1 MKIISKHLFL
11 YFLFALFCFTSCQD
25 EITQIET
32 PNDQETLVSN
42 STLANLMSR
51 TTANFGAADDILDGA
66 SCFSVELP
74 VTIVVSDITIIIETQ
89 SDLQQ
94 LENLYNESSIN
105 EDFLDF
111 VFPISIIFS
120 DYSQIEIENE
130 DELQGFISECASDQN
145 DAIECVDFV
154 YPISFSVFNSGF
166 NLIDTV
172 LIEND
177 EALYNFISGLEDED
191 NAVVVSLNFPVTLE
205 YANGDNIEVNTNEE
219 LSDAIELAGEGCN
232 DANCTEESV
241 ALNLEDCQWKITTY
255 SSFPE
260 FVGIDLVFYTD
271 DTFAIFQDGSTYNV
285 VGSWSVISTDG
296 ETYVYLET
304 DFEDLGGDWKIV
316 ECDED
321 ILQFVKGEQT
331 MVINQ
336 VCEDDLNCSLTDL
349 SSILQECPWDFSDGS
364 GNFEN
369 DQMIFNAN
377 EDLQITE
384 GMAASA
390 IGGGWDLLVSD
401 EGILLT
407 FSDLTAFQDTL
418 EGDWL
423 IAECDTDR
431 IVLTKG
437 GQTLVLEQNCN
448 DNLFSCFGDFEIV
461 ECTQANNIPVFNL
474 SANTIG
480 LVLCTESFVASFHE
494 TLSDA
499 ENNTNPI
506 VNTESY
512 GTLVAQ
518 VYLRIEAGNSD
529 FEVYNVYLNTE
540 SCTSFDCFAN
550 TQITACGSDGFATFN
565 LTEANQECGPDLAI
579 YGVYYYESESD
590 LQNNLN
596 PIYNTESYSNMYNP
610 TVIYAAVLNVYDNV
624 IEHIFTIDLI
634 VEDCNYFECFESF
647 DAVIEVCDEGTDGLY
662 EFNLPIAFANC
673 TPSADAVTY
682 HLTQADADTGI
693 NAIVE
698 PSTYTT
704 ADVTSIVYVRVEI
717 QNQLEVFTIQLNV
730 ITCNVGSC
738 TEEDIDG
745 ILTECLWNVTSY
757 NGSDNLSNYNFH
769 FEQNS
774 GIVVIYTDTITIDA
788 TWSTSQASDGV
799 VIDFS
804 NVTGP
809 NIQAING
816 SWLVVEC
823 TASQLILHNIND
835 SSIEIVLDRTCE

>member
-1 MKIISKHLFL
+1 MKIKSKYLFIN
-11 YFLFALFCFTSCQD
+11 FLFVLFCFTSCQD
-25 EITQIET
+25 EITQIEN
-32 PNDQETLVSN
+32 PNDQETIVSN

-51 TTANFGAADDILDGA
+51 TTANFGAADDILDSA

-74 VTIVVSDITIIIETQ
+74 VTIVISDITIVIETQ

-94 LENLYNESSIN
+94 LESLYNESSIN
-105 EDFLDF
+105 DDFLDF
-111 VFPISIIFS
+111 VFPISIIFN
-120 DYSQIEIENE
+120 DYSQIVIENE
-130 DELQGFISECASDQN
+130 DELQGFVSECGSEEN

-154 YPISFSVFNSGF
+154 YPISFSVFNAGF

-172 LIEND
+172 IIESD
-177 EALYNFISGLEDED
+177 EALYGFLNGLEEDE

-205 YANGDNIEVNTNEE
+205 YANGDTVEVNTNQDLAE
-219 LSDAIELAGEGCN
+219 AIELASDDCDE
-232 DANCTEESV
+232 DDCTAESV
-241 ALNLEDCQWKITTY
+241 KLNLKECQWKIMTY

-260 FVGIDLVFYTD
+260 FVGIDLVFYSN
-271 DTFAIFQDGSTYNV
+271 DTFAIFQDGSSFNV
-285 VGSWSVISTDG
+285 VSNWSVISTDG
-296 ETYVYLET
+296 ETYLYLET
-304 DFEDLGGDWKIV
+304 EFEDLGGDWKIV
-316 ECDED
+316 ECDD
-321 ILQFVKGEQT
+321 NTIQFTKGEQT

-336 VCEDDLNCSLTDL
+336 VCEDDLNCSLTDI
-349 SSILQECPWDFSDGS
+349 SSILQQCPWDFSDGT

-369 DQMIFNAN
+369 DKMIFNAN
-377 EDLQITE
+377 GDVQISE
-384 GMAASA
+384 GMATSA
-390 IGGGWDLLVSD
+390 IGGGWNLSVSD

-407 FSDLTAFQDTL
+407 FSDLTAFQESL

-423 IAECDTDR
+423 IVECDTDR
-431 IVLTKG
+431 IVLHKG
-437 GQTLVLEQNCN
+437 DQTLVLEQNCN
-448 DNLFSCFGDFEIV
+448 GDLFSCFGDFEIV
-461 ECTQANNIPVFNL
+461 ECTQTNNVPVFNL

-480 LVLCTESFVASFHE
+480 LVICTESFVPSFHE
-494 TLSDA
+494 TLNDA

-506 VNTESY
+506 EITETY
-512 GTLVAQ
+512 GSLVAQ
-518 VYLRIEAGNSD
+518 VYLRIEASNGD
-529 FEVYNVYLNTE
+529 YEVFNVYLNSE
-540 SCTSFDCFAN
+540 SCANFDCFIN
-550 TQITACGSDGFATFN
+550 TQITACGIDGFATFN

-579 YGVYYYESESD
+579 YGIYYYGSESD
-590 LQNNLN
+590 LQNNVN
-596 PIYNTESYSNMYNP
+596 PINPPESYTNLYNP
-610 TVIYAAVLNVYDNV
+610 TVIYAAVLNVYSNI

-647 DAVIEVCDEGTDGLY
+647 DAVIEVCDDGSDGPY

-673 TPSADAVTY
+673 TPSADDITY
-682 HLTQADADTGI
+682 YETLADANSDQNLI
-693 NAIVE
+693 AN
-698 PSTYTT
+698 PSAYS
-704 ADVTSIVYVRVEI
+704 ASDVSSIVYVRVEI
-717 QNQLEVFTIQLNV
+717 QNQFEIFPIQLTV
-730 ITCNVGSC
+730 VTCNVGNC
-738 TEEDIDG
+738 TEGDING
-745 ILTECLWNVTSY
+745 ILTECLWNVASY

-823 TASQLILHNIND
+823 TENQLVLHNVND

>member
-1 MKIISKHLFL
+1 MNINSKHLLFC
-11 YFLFALFCFTSCQD
+11 FLFALICFSSCQD

-32 PNDQETLVSN
+32 PNDQETIVSN

-51 TTANFGAADDILDGA
+51 TIANFGAADDILDSS

-74 VTIVVSDITIIIETQ
+74 VTIVVSDITIIIETP

-94 LENLYNESSIN
+94 LETLYNESSIN
-105 EDFLDF
+105 DDFLDF
-111 VFPISIIFS
+111 VFPISIVFS
-120 DYSQIEIENE
+120 DYSQIAIENE
-130 DELQGFISECASDQN
+130 EELQSFISECASDQN
-145 DAIECVDFV
+145 DAIACVDFV
-154 YPISFSVFNSGF
+154 YPISFSEFNSSF
-166 NLIDTV
+166 NLLDTV

-177 EALYNFISGLEDED
+177 EALYNFLNGLEDEE
-191 NAVVVSLNFPVTLE
+191 NTVVVSLNFPVTLE
-205 YANGDNIEVNTNEE
+205 YANGDTTEVNTNQE

-260 FVGIDLVFYTD
+260 FVGIDLVFYSD

-296 ETYVYLET
+296 ESYVYLET

-316 ECDED
+316 ECEADR
-321 ILQFVKGEQT
+321 LQVVKGEQT
-331 MVINQ
+331 MVVNQ
-336 VCEDDLNCSLTDL
+336 VCEDDLNCSLTDI

-369 DQMIFNAN
+369 DQMIFNASG
-377 EDLQITE
+377 DLQITE

-390 IGGGWDLLVSD
+390 IGGGWNLSVSD

-407 FSDLTAFQDTL
+407 FVDLTAFQDIL

-431 IVLTKG
+431 IVLTRG
-437 GQTLVLEQNCN
+437 DQTLVFEQNCN
-448 DNLFSCFGDFEIV
+448 ANLFSCFDDFEMV
-461 ECTQANNIPVFNL
+461 ECIQANNIPVFNL

-480 LVLCTESFVASFHE
+480 LVLCTESFSPSFHE

-506 VNTESY
+506 ADTEAY

-518 VYLRIEAGNSD
+518 VYLRIEADSGD
-529 FEVYNVYLNTE
+529 FEIYNVYLNTE
-540 SCTSFDCFAN
+540 SCINFDCFVN
-550 TQITACGSDGFATFN
+550 TQITACGNDGFATFN

-590 LQNNLN
+590 LQDNVN
-596 PIYNTESYSNMYNP
+596 PIYNPESYTNMYNP

-693 NAIVE
+693 NAIAE

-704 ADVTSIVYVRVEI
+704 PDVNSIVYVRVEI
-717 QNQLEVFTIQLNV
+717 QNQLEIFTIQLNV
-730 ITCNVGSC
+730 ITCNAGSC

-804 NVTGP
+804 NVAGP

-823 TASQLILHNIND
+823 TASQLVLHNIND
-835 SSIEIVLDRTCE
+835 SSLEIVLDRTCE